1 MRSLYA
7 LISLSRARDVTPMCS
22 AARWLAASGEQC
34 GVVSFKDC
42 ERSIEHF
49 PTRHD
54 HDIEAANILTS
65 PEQLAGTA
73 FRPVALDSRAQ
84 LARGSHTKSR
94 SRCPIWHDEHR
105 HEPAVDLG
113 ARAVDSFKLGT
124 AAYPVRRRQALF
136 LH

>member
-1 MRSLYA
+1 
-7 LISLSRARDVTPMCS
+7 MCS